1 MNGQN
6 ATAVSRNLTE
16 EKNNDELI
24 IIKEDYQSSPKFG
37 IKYKI
42 VKKVIKNIIFTPVE
56 ISAQPYFKYCVT
68 QIKEEQKMTFLKP
81 KQIIRSYW
89 RIKAKLII
97 YQQTQIMMI

>member
-42 VKKVIKNIIFTPVE
+42 VKSN
-56 ISAQPYFKYCVT
+56 
-68 QIKEEQKMTFLKP
+68 
-81 KQIIRSYW
+81 
-89 RIKAKLII
+89 
-97 YQQTQIMMI
+97 